1 MQTFDLNE
9 IVEGFEY
16 TGEFLDKSDLS
27 DLLSNYDF
35 NTKDEL
41 LSYLNDED
49 ENDEDE
55 NDEDGNYIGNY
66 IGDFITELSDSKIDI
81 CNYDLRKW
89 AVDNYN
95 YIEDAISEFGV
106 NTDKPDF
113 HQMIQRGQY
122 YAYSNEFYSL
132 VDEFKDY
139 IETLDFEAEEEEA

>member
-1 MQTFDLNE
+1 MQTLTKFNINE
-9 IVEGFEY
+9 IIKGFDY
-16 TGEFLDKSDLS
+16 NGEFLDKSDLT

-35 NTKDEL
+35 NTKDEI
-41 LSYLNDED
+41 LSFL
-49 ENDEDE
+49 
-55 NDEDGNYIGNY
+55 NDEDGNYISDN
-66 IGDFITELSDSKIDI
+66 ITELADSKID
-81 CNYDLRKW
+81 CYNYDLRKW

-95 YIEDAISEFGV
+95 YIEDAISEFGI

-139 IETLDFEAEEEEA
+139 IETLDFEEEEEA

>member
-1 MQTFDLNE
+1 MQTLTKFNINE
-9 IVEGFEY
+9 IIKGFDY
-16 TGEFLDKSDLS
+16 NGEFLDKSDLT

-35 NTKDEL
+35 NTKDEI
-41 LSYLNDED
+41 LSFL
-49 ENDEDE
+49 
-55 NDEDGNYIGNY
+55 NDEDGNYISDN
-66 IGDFITELSDSKIDI
+66 IMELADSKID
-81 CNYDLRKW
+81 CYNYDLRKW

-95 YIEDAISEFGV
+95 YIEDAISEFGI

-139 IETLDFEAEEEEA
+139 IETLDFEEEEEEEEA

>member
-1 MQTFDLNE
+1 METLAKFNINE
-9 IVEGFEY
+9 IVKGFDY

-35 NTKDEL
+35 NNKDEL

-49 ENDEDE
+49 
-55 NDEDGNYIGNY
+55 GNY
-66 IGDFITELSDSKIDI
+66 IGDNITSLADSKIDI

-89 AVDNYN
+89 SVDNYN
-95 YIEDAISEFGV
+95 YIEDAISEFGI

-139 IETLDFEAEEEEA
+139 IETLDFEEEEEA